1 MGLYFRKRVKI
12 LPGLHLNISK
22 TGTSWSIGPR
32 GVSVNVGKR
41 GTYVNTG
48 IPGTGIYSRT
58 KISGSSYNKKTSSY
72 SSNYEKE
79 NEIINKKPLR
89 FALVYSFL
97 LASIL
102 IPLFTSAT
110 WIWFPILA
118 FIGICCAFIPDNK
131 TKTNDYNQNNNDND
145 NIHVKDYSTE
155 IISTAKDDD
164 NFTEESFIP
173 NGSENYIENNSLKTV
188 DMSYLD
194 PLFEKVARLI
204 VNTQQGSTSL
214 IQRKFTIGYNRA
226 GRIMEQLEQAG
237 IIGAAN
243 GSRPREVFCKN
254 DTELTEKLQN
264 LSDEM
269 FQEITEGTY
278 TDSYSDDYEK
288 ASRLINIGIDLEKEG
303 MIDEAIKVYEK
314 SIIPQLPLKHPFERL
329 AILYRK
335 KKDYENEIRIMKI
348 AVEVFMKENERRAN
362 RTIDEDNSIY
372 NQVMQ
377 ALETNESIKYEDGK
391 WAFVQYDVMS
401 YITRLEKAKYLLDK
415 SNKDKV

>member
-12 LPGLHLNISK
+12 LPGVHLNISK
-22 TGTSWSIGPR
+22 TGTSWSVGPR
-32 GVSVNVGKR
+32 GASVNVGKR
-41 GTYVNTG
+41 GTYVNAG

-58 KISGSSYNKKTSSY
+58 KISGSNYNGKTSSY
-72 SSNYEKE
+72 SSNYEKG
-79 NEIINKKPLR
+79 NGIINKNPLR
-89 FALVYSFL
+89 FALVYLFL
-97 LASIL
+97 LASIM
-102 IPLFTSAT
+102 IPLFTSAS

-131 TKTNDYNQNNNDND
+131 TKTNDYNQNKNDND

-173 NGSENYIENNSLKTV
+173 NGSDNYIENNSLKTV

-194 PLFEKVARLI
+194 PLFEEAARLI

-264 LSDEM
+264 LNDEM
-269 FQEITEGTY
+269 FQEITEDTY

-288 ASRLINIGIDLEKEG
+288 TSRLINIGIDLEKEG